1 MLQLYSGPL
10 IYKNDIEIGEGMGQQ
25 GKKYG
30 ELVGMVNLMFCY
42 DYNAPT
48 LLRNLRYRSLG
59 CRQRGT
65 LQTRYPPWFTIRFSV

>member
-1 MLQLYSGPL
+1 
-10 IYKNDIEIGEGMGQQ
+10 MGQP

-30 ELVGMVNLMFCY
+30 ELVGMMNLMFSY

-48 LLRNLRYRSLG
+48 LLRNLRYRSLA

-65 LQTRYPPWFTIRFSV
+65 LQTRYPLWFTIRFSV